1 MEKMDIDPSGFLW
14 LEEHKLV
21 LFLIKEQ
28 EAAIAWDL
36 CEWEKTLT
44 VMGSWVSMYE
54 EESHRLPGQKSAH
67 LIACFK
73 TINAMKARQN
83 FGQMLEEVYY
93 KGEQFIIERAGK
105 PMAAVIPLSKFAE
118 LQKHHSQPKMDRGTI
133 KESKRRSN
141 KGRA

>member
-1 MEKMDIDPSGFLW
+1 MDIDPSGFLW

-67 LIACFK
+67 LITHFK
-73 TINAMKARQN
+73 TN
-83 FGQMLEEVYY
+83 EVENCAI
-93 KGEQFIIERAGK
+93 KEGLVIAGK
-105 PMAAVIPLSKFAE
+105 RVWA
-118 LQKHHSQPKMDRGTI
+118 R
-133 KESKRRSN
+133 
-141 KGRA
+141 